1 RAYERRIRKWKRRV
15 EIEEAVT
22 GKNDPH
28 AKQARRKLRDV
39 QAEFKT
45 WLTQNDRRAVT
56 QRTNLHVR

>member
-1 RAYERRIRKWKRRV
+1 M
-15 EIEEAVT
+15 T

-28 AKQARRKLRDV
+28 AKQARKKLRDV

-45 WLTQNDRRAVT
+45 WRTQNDRRAVT